1 LSFTKRSIVRNATQ
15 PWLYQDRRAGHPVRT
30 DIDGEHCVGHGMCHL
45 YAPDVYDQDE
55 DGHGVVRFPVVP
67 ESLRADAR
75 AGAEA
80 CPQRAITIEE

>member
-1 LSFTKRSIVRNATQ
+1 
-15 PWLYQDRRAGHPVRT
+15 
-30 DIDGEHCVGHGMCHL
+30 MCHL